1 MRKLLL
7 LFVLA
12 FSISQLISYS
22 QSVNYVR
29 TTTVLVDSVTTESQL
44 DGLNYQQKQVSY
56 SYIDGLG
63 RSVQNVIKSAS
74 PLGKDII
81 QIIQYDELG
90 RQDTTYLPYADTVAT
105 GNYRANALNKQVDF
119 YDGTGTPTGVIESDF
134 PFSVSVFDNSP
145 LNRVIEQG
153 SPGESW
159 QPGEHTVKNHIGTNG
174 TSEVALWEVN
184 SSGDCERNGSY
195 AAQSLYMSELEDE
208 NGNKTKEYKDKQG
221 KVILKKSYISTDSLE
236 TYYVYD
242 YFNLIRYVLPP
253 KAVEEIGSGT
263 TLSTSV
269 SDSLVF
275 AYKYDAR
282 KRMIEKKLPGAEP
295 VYMVYDIRDRLV
307 LSSVDEG
314 C

>member
-105 GNYRANALNKQVDF
+105 GNYRANALNEQVDF

-159 QPGEHTVKNHIGTNG
+159 QPGEHTVKPYRDK
-174 TSEVALWEVN
+174 W
-184 SSGDCERNGSY
+184 
-195 AAQSLYMSELEDE
+195 
-208 NGNKTKEYKDKQG
+208 NK
-221 KVILKKSYISTDSLE
+221 
-236 TYYVYD
+236 
-242 YFNLIRYVLPP
+242 
-253 KAVEEIGSGT
+253 
-263 TLSTSV
+263 
-269 SDSLVF
+269 
-275 AYKYDAR
+275 
-282 KRMIEKKLPGAEP
+282 
-295 VYMVYDIRDRLV
+295 
-307 LSSVDEG
+307 
-314 C
+314 